1 MKKIFSLILATLL
14 LLSALTGCAGQNNPP
29 DTKSSAND
37 PTTEENSNPP
47 PSSNPS
53 AAYEKLIAYK
63 TDNYSEQSVADF
75 NAALASTP
83 DELTDF
89 LAEIADVISSISPN
103 DENYDFFTTTL
114 SFSANELYSE
124 HMEEELAFSFGI
136 SKMSRPC
143 DYLDEAGDRVYD
155 FTCFVDIQIFYS
167 IDSPRLVT
175 VAERDKILLAFKEEM
190 QNYLNGLSEVEI
202 TDGNIKTK
210 LTEKSAE
217 LANSLS
223 TENMKLSLCDIYL
236 INITDA
242 GTIITQ

>member
-1 MKKIFSLILATLL
+1 MKKIFPLIFTVLL
-14 LLSALTGCAGQNNPP
+14 LVSALTGCAGQNNTL
-29 DTKSSAND
+29 DTKSPTND
-37 PTTEENSNPP
+37 MTTEENSNPP

-83 DELTDF
+83 DELSEF
-89 LAEIADVISSISPN
+89 LAAIADVISTISTD

-114 SFSANELYSE
+114 SFAADELYSE

-136 SKMSRPC
+136 SKISRPC

-155 FTCFVDIQIFYS
+155 FYCIVDLLIYYS
-167 IDSPRLVT
+167 INSPRLVT
-175 VAERDKILLAFKEEM
+175 VAERDKILLTFKEEM
-190 QNYLNGLSEVEI
+190 QNYLNSLSEVEI
-202 TDGNIKTK
+202 ASGNIKTM

-223 TENMKLSLCDIYL
+223 TENMELSCCDIYL
-236 INITDA
+236 INIMDA